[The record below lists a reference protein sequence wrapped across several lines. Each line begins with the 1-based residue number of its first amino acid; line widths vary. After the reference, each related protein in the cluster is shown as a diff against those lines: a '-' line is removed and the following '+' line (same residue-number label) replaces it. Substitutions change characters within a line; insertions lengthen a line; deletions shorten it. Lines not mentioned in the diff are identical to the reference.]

1 MRRMTSKGLS
11 RFIFSSIVGIGAA
24 AQPAS
29 AVITDAPPPAKPSK
43 IKVETYAG
51 GLEQPWGMQFLPDG
65 RLLVTERP
73 GRMRLVTKDGRLS
86 SPIAGVPEVA
96 AVGQGGLL
104 DVLLAPDFEKSRTI
118 YFSYGEPREGGTN
131 GTSVARAKLVFDGDG
146 GKLEDVNVIFRQQPA
161 ADSGHHFGSRL
172 VWAKDGTLFVTT
184 GDRNSLRDQSQ
195 NPANDIG
202 KIIRIN
208 ADGSIPADNP
218 KLDGWAPEVWSI
230 GHRNVQ
236 GAALRPDT
244 GTLYSVEH
252 GAQGGDEL
260 NHPEAGKNYGW
271 PVITYGIDYSGA
283 KIGEGSEKAG
293 MEPAVYYWV
302 PSIATSGLAFY
313 TGDLFPDWKGN
324 AFVGGLAGTQVQR
337 LVLEGN
343 DVVAAE
349 TLLEDQG
356 KRIRD
361 VRQGPD
367 GALWLLTDD
376 SGEVLRV
383 TPAQ

>member
-1 MRRMTSKGLS
+1 MTSNGLR
-11 RFIFSSIVGIGAA
+11 RFVISTIVGIVAA
-24 AQPAS
+24 AHPAA
-29 AVITDAPPPAKPSK
+29 AVITDAPAPAKPSK
-43 IKVETYAG
+43 IKVETFAS
-51 GLEQPWGMQFLPDG
+51 GLEHPWGMQFLPDG
-65 RLLVTERP
+65 RLLVTERS
-73 GRMRLVTKDGRLS
+73 GRMRFVTKDGRLS
-86 SPIAGVPEVA
+86 PPLAGVPEVA

-104 DVLLAPDFEKSRTI
+104 DVLLAPDFEKSHII
-118 YFSYGEPREGGTN
+118 YFSYGEPRDAGKN
-131 GTSVARAKLVFDGDG
+131 GTSVARAKLVFEGDG
-146 GKLEDVNVIFRQQPA
+146 GKLDDVKVIFRQEPA
-161 ADSGHHFGSRL
+161 AKSAHHFGSRL

-184 GDRNSLRDQSQ
+184 GERNSLRDQSQ

-202 KIIRIN
+202 KVIHIN
-208 ADGSIPADNP
+208 ADGTIPADNP
-218 KLDGWAPEVWSI
+218 KLEGWAPEVWSI
-230 GHRNVQ
+230 GHRNMQ
-236 GAALRPDT
+236 GAALRPET
-244 GTLYSVEH
+244 GTLYVVEH

-343 DVVAAE
+343 EVVAAE

-367 GALWLLTDD
+367 GALWLLADD
-376 SGEVLRV
+376 SGEVLRI
-383 TPAQ
+383 TPGE

>member
-1 MRRMTSKGLS
+1 MTSKGLS
-11 RFIFSSIVGIGAA
+11 RLIFSIIAGIAA
-24 AQPAS
+24 AAPPAL
-29 AVITDAPPPAKPSK
+29 AVLTDAPPPAKPGK

-51 GLEQPWGMQFLPDG
+51 GLENPWGMQFLPDG

-73 GRMRLVTKDGRLS
+73 GRMRLITKDGRLS
-86 SPIAGVPEVA
+86 PPITGVPEVA

-104 DVLLAPDFEKSRTI
+104 DVLLAPDFEKTQTI
-118 YFSYGEPREGGTN
+118 YFSYGEPRAEGKN
-131 GTSVARAKLVFDGDG
+131 GTTVARAKLVFDGDG
-146 GKLEDVNVIFRQQPA
+146 GKLENVNVIFRQQPA
-161 ADSGHHFGSRL
+161 AASGHHFGSRL

-184 GDRNSLRDQSQ
+184 GERNSLRDQSQ

-202 KIIRIN
+202 KVIRIN
-208 ADGSIPADNP
+208 ADGSVPADNQ
-218 KLDGWAPEVWSI
+218 KLEGWAPEVWSI

-244 GTLYSVEH
+244 GTLYTVEH

-260 NHPEAGKNYGW
+260 NHPEPGKNYGW
-271 PVITYGIDYSGA
+271 PIITYGIDYSGA
-283 KIGEGSEKAG
+283 KIGEGSEKPG

-313 TGDLFPDWKGN
+313 TGDLFPDWKGD

-337 LVLEGN
+337 LVLEGDN
-343 DVVAAE
+343 VVSAE